1 MCSSMDGPGECH
13 SEYSQSDREGELLY
27 DTPYMWN
34 LKKIIQKHLQNR
46 KRLTNLKNKLMVVGG
61 KDWGRDS

>member
-1 MCSSMDGPGECH
+1 MCSAMDRPGECH

-34 LKKIIQKHLQNR
+34 L
-46 KRLTNLKNKLMVVGG
+46 TKLY
-61 KDWGRDS
+61 KCTYKTERDS